1 MLATVLVPADWE
13 SGPKLGLPKESKFED
28 VCFRNVLLK
37 TGFFNSV
44 QSAGMGRRVFCSHSL
59 LKYFLSQYIYFF
71 LAFDV

>member
-44 QSAGMGRRVFCSHSL
+44 QLAGMGRRVFCSHSL